1 MGHST
6 PMELTKIKK
15 IVAEIQE
22 FPAKIDST
30 EQAKNARRVLKKY
43 ALLSEKIERNVLIS
57 TVHQKDLAKIRT
69 EEFKAIRRS
78 LKEKANLILH
88 AKDNKNVPSEK
99 AAKKTVKTV
108 TPKKAADVKTSKA
121 ADVKDSKDSKAVDEK
136 ASKVTAAKKTV
147 KKSPPKTQK
156 ETASKKGE

>member
-1 MGHST
+1 MGQDT

-30 EQAKNARRVLKKY
+30 ELAKNARRLLKKY

-57 TVHQKDLAKIRT
+57 ASHQKDLAKIRT
-69 EEFKAIRRS
+69 KEFKTIRRT

-88 AKDNKNVPSEK
+88 AKSNKNVQSEK
-99 AAKKTVKTV
+99 PAKKTVKTP
-108 TPKKAADVKTSKA
+108 TPKKTSKA
-121 ADVKDSKDSKAVDEK
+121 ADVSVAKE
-136 ASKVTAAKKTV
+136 TNPKKTV
-147 KKSPPKTQK
+147 KKSSPKPKKTTVPK
-156 ETASKKGE
+156 EGA